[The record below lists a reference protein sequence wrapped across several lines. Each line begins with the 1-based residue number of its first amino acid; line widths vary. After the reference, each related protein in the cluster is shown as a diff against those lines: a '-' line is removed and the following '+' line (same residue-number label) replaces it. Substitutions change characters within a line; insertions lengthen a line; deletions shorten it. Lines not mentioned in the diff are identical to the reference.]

1 MFDYFMGGK
10 KSDEIMEENKMKREE
25 MAMLKNG
32 NYLLDKDLPAM
43 KKKDGVIILKIAIY
57 N

>member
-1 MFDYFMGGK
+1 
-10 KSDEIMEENKMKREE
+10 MKRDE
-25 MAMLKNG
+25 MANANKNG
-32 NYLLDKDLPAM
+32 NYLVDKDLPAM